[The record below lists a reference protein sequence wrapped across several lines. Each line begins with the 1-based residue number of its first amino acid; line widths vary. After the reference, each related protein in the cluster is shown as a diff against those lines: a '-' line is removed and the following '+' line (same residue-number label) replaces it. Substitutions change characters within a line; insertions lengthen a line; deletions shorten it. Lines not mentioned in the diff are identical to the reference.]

1 MFNTNQFIIRVITS
15 GKIRWTGQV
24 PLMREMRKA
33 HKILVETLQG
43 RRLLERT
50 RNRREDSIK
59 MDITS
64 TECEDLDSIERD
76 QGSD

>member
-1 MFNTNQFIIRVITS
+1 
-15 GKIRWTGQV
+15 
-24 PLMREMRKA
+24 MREMRKA